1 MDTPDQPTV
10 VRWAAIVYNP
20 TKVDLDRL
28 RGSVARAE
36 AASGWPDSL
45 WFPTAAD
52 DAGRQAARL
61 ALAQGASLVLVAG
74 GDGTIR
80 AVADVLRGSGI
91 PLAVVPL
98 GTGNLLARNLGL
110 SLSNL
115 DEATMVAFTG
125 VDKPIDVGVASVRT
139 DDGVAVDHVFLVM
152 AGIGID
158 AQMVVS
164 TRPELKRAVGWLAY
178 VDAVARVLPR
188 VKPFQIRY
196 SLNGRPHR
204 PAHVS
209 TILIGNCG
217 LLPGN
222 IQILPDARIDDGIL
236 DIAVL
241 QPKGVLGWLT
251 IWRRVTWENG
261 VLRRSAAGRRIIE
274 RTESTTARVMTTLH
288 AADIRIVLVE
298 AQEFEVDGDALG
310 PVRSVSLRTDP
321 ASLLVR
327 LPASA

>member
-1 MDTPDQPTV
+1 MDTPDQPTGD
-10 VRWAAIVYNP
+10 RWAAIVYNP
-20 TKVDLDRL
+20 TKVDLVRL
-28 RGSVARAE
+28 GASVARAE
-36 AASGWPDSL
+36 SASGWPDSL

-61 ALAQGASLVLVAG
+61 ALAQGAALVLVAG

-80 AVADVLRGSGI
+80 AVADVLRGSRV
-91 PLAVVPL
+91 PLAIVPF

-110 SLSNL
+110 PLSNV

-125 VDKPIDVGVASVRT
+125 ADKPMDVGVASVRT
-139 DDGVAVDHVFLVM
+139 EDGALADHVFLVM

-209 TILIGNCG
+209 TVLIGNCG

-236 DIAVL
+236 DIAML
-241 QPKGVLGWLT
+241 QPKGVFGWLA

-261 VLRRSAAGRRIIE
+261 VLRRSAAGRRIIA
-274 RTESTTARVMTTLH
+274 RTESTTARVMTTLR
-288 AADIRIVLVE
+288 AEDIRIVLGE

-310 PVRSVSLRTDP
+310 TVRSVSLRTDP
-321 ASLLVR
+321 SSLVLRV
-327 LPASA
+327 PSAA

>member
-20 TKVDLDRL
+20 IKVDLDRL
-28 RGSVARAE
+28 RASVARAE
-36 AASGWPDSL
+36 ALSGWPDSL

-80 AVADVLRGSGI
+80 AVADVLRGSGV
-91 PLAVVPL
+91 PLAIVPL

-110 SLSNL
+110 PLTNL
-115 DEATMVAFTG
+115 DEATRVAFTG
-125 VDKPIDVGVASVRT
+125 ADKPIDVGVASVRT
-139 DDGVAVDHVFLVM
+139 DDGALADHVFLVM

-188 VKPFQIRY
+188 VKPFLIRY

-236 DIAVL
+236 DIAML
-241 QPKGVLGWLT
+241 QPKGVFGWLA

-261 VLRRSAAGRRIIE
+261 VLRRSAVGRRIIA
-274 RTESTTARVMTTLH
+274 RTDSTTARVMTTLR
-288 AADIRIVLVE
+288 AADIRIVVVE
-298 AQEFEVDGDALG
+298 PQEFEVDGDALG
-310 PVRSVSLRTDP
+310 PVRSVSLFTDP
-321 ASLLVR
+321 LSLVLRV
-327 LPASA
+327 PAA

>member
-1 MDTPDQPTV
+1 MDTTDQPTGF
-10 VRWAAIVYNP
+10 RWAAIVYNP
-20 TKVDLDRL
+20 TKVDLGRL
-28 RGSVARAE
+28 RVSVARAE
-36 AASGWPDSL
+36 AAAGWPDSL
-45 WFPTAAD
+45 WFPTDAS
-52 DAGRQAARL
+52 DAGRQSARL

-80 AVADVLRGSGI
+80 AVAEVLRRSSV

-110 SLSNL
+110 PLSNL

-125 VDKPIDVGVASVRT
+125 VNKAIDVGVASVRT
-139 DDGVAVDHVFLVM
+139 DDGNTADHVFLVM

-158 AQMVVS
+158 AQMVAS

-188 VKPFQIRY
+188 VKPFLIRY

-236 DIAVL
+236 DIAML
-241 QPKGVLGWLT
+241 QPKGVLGWLA

-261 VLRRSAAGRRIIE
+261 VLRRSAVGRLIIE
-274 RTESTTARVMTTLH
+274 RTESTTARVMTTLR
-288 AADIRIVLVE
+288 AADIRIVLIE

-310 PVRSVSLRTDP
+310 LVRSVTLRTDP
-321 ASLLVR
+321 SSLVLR
-327 LPASA
+327 LSARV

>member
-20 TKVDLDRL
+20 TKADPARL
-28 RGSVARAE
+28 RASVAHAE

-45 WFPTAAD
+45 WFPTDAD

-80 AVADVLRGSGI
+80 AVASVLRGSGV
-91 PLAVVPL
+91 PLAIVPL

-110 SLSNL
+110 PLSNL
-115 DEATMVAFTG
+115 DEAAMVAFLG

-139 DDGVAVDHVFLVM
+139 DGGDAVDHVFLVM

-158 AQMVVS
+158 AQMVAS
-164 TRPELKRAVGWLAY
+164 TRPELKRTVGWLAY
-178 VDAVARVLPR
+178 VDAVARALPR
-188 VKPFQIRY
+188 VKPFSIRY

-236 DIAVL
+236 DIAML
-241 QPKGVLGWLT
+241 QPKGVLGWLA

-261 VLRRSAAGRRIIE
+261 VLRRSAAGRRIIA
-274 RTESTTARVMTTLH
+274 RTESTTARVMTTLR

-310 PVRSVSLRTDP
+310 PVRSVSFRTDP
-321 ASLLVR
+321 VSLVLRV
-327 LPASA
+327 PPTA

>member
-20 TKVDLDRL
+20 IKVDLDRL
-28 RGSVARAE
+28 RASVARAE
-36 AASGWPDSL
+36 AAAGWPDSL

-52 DAGRQAARL
+52 DAGRQATRL

-80 AVADVLRGSGI
+80 AVADVLRGSGV
-91 PLAVVPL
+91 PLAIVPL

-110 SLSNL
+110 PLSNL
-115 DEATMVAFTG
+115 DEATLVAFTG
-125 VDKPIDVGVASVRT
+125 ADKPMDVGVASVRS
-139 DDGVAVDHVFLVM
+139 DDGVAADHVFLVM

-158 AQMVVS
+158 AQMVAS
-164 TRPELKRAVGWLAY
+164 TRPELKRTVGWLAY

-188 VKPFQIRY
+188 VRPFLIRY

-222 IQILPDARIDDGIL
+222 IQMLPDARIDDGIL
-236 DIAVL
+236 DVAML
-241 QPKGVLGWLT
+241 QPKGVLGWLA

-261 VLRRSAAGRRIIE
+261 VLRRSAVGRRIIA
-274 RTESTTARVMTTLH
+274 RTESTTARVMTTLR

-310 PVRSVSLRTDP
+310 PVRSVSLFTDP
-321 ASLLVR
+321 VSLVVR
-327 LPASA
+327 VPAAA